1 MHKKIYRLAL
11 LLSLSSLVLWGNG
24 HVTPSEAS
32 KEEIKQ
38 KIMEKVFKIQIPFI
52 VNQGQIYDQNV
63 RFYAKTFGGTLYV
76 TKSGELIYS
85 LQKFGENA
93 REKLTN
99 KSVRSYRNRT
109 KEGLKRKEWTLK
121 ESLIGALLAVPE
133 GKETAE
139 TKVNFF
145 TGNEKGKWKT
155 NITTYNT
162 LSLGEIYEGI
172 ELRLRAYGGNVEKV
186 FTARP
191 GADVNK
197 IKLKIEGANS
207 LKVSE
212 GGTLDMETGLG
223 RVRFTEP
230 IAYQERNGHR
240 EYVQIA
246 YHVEKDTYG
255 FVVGNYDKS
264 NSLIIDPLLASTFI
278 CGSWGITD
286 VSYLALDGSGNV
298 YVAGY
303 TNHPSFP
310 TTPGVYDRTYNG
322 DNDVIIS
329 KFDPNLTALLA
340 STFIG
345 GSGEEEATSL
355 AIDSSGNIYVAG
367 GTGSADFPTTSGAYN
382 RTSRG
387 VFVTKLDPNLRSLL
401 ASTFI
406 GSGDA
411 YSLAIDRSGNVYVA
425 GGANSTNFPTTPG
438 AYDRTYHGYG
448 DVFVSKL
455 DSNLT
460 TLLASTFIG
469 GDQTERAN
477 ALAIDNLGNVF
488 IAGFTNSTDYANYP
502 TPYPTTPGAYDTTYN
517 GYGDVF
523 VSKLDSNLTTLLA
536 STFIGGNGVDEAYAL
551 AIDSSDNVYVA
562 GGTRSS
568 DFPTTPG
575 AYDRTYNGGCDAFIS
590 KLNSNLSTLLAST
603 FIGGGVG
610 DNPWDEA
617 SSVAI
622 DRSGNIYAAGT
633 TDSAGFP
640 TTPGAYD
647 RTCDGGDCYWGDG
660 FVSRL
665 DSNLSTLLASTFF
678 GGSKGGDE
686 IVSFAI
692 DNSGNIY
699 IAGYT
704 FSDDFP
710 TTPGAYKR
718 TNPGGSAFVSK
729 LSGDLSATGANPTYT
744 VSTNPSGLQI
754 AVDSAT
760 YSAPHTF
767 NWSPGSSHN
776 LSVSSPQSGP
786 TGTRYVYS
794 SWSDGGAQTHTI
806 TAPSSSITYTAN
818 FSTQYSLTTSV
829 NPAGAGIVNPSGT
842 NWYDNGESVSV
853 SATAKSGYSFNGWS
867 GDLSGTTNPT
877 SIIMN
882 GPKTV
887 TANFTA
893 TNVPD
898 ISVTP
903 LSYDFGNVEV
913 KKSKT
918 ASFKVKNNGKADLLI
933 SPSIT
938 GTDVS
943 MFTITSGGG
952 SKTIKPNKTL
962 TIKVVFKPTSA
973 GPKSSTLGITSNDP
987 DTPTIDIPLTGT
999 APFSAK
1005 TPDISVAQ
1013 TTLDFGSIKVGKK
1026 GTKTL
1031 KVMNNGSGDLVITL
1045 TGLEETDFSIQGSS
1059 SITIKAKKSYSLKV
1073 LFTPK
1078 SAGLETATL
1087 EVNSNDLDSPS
1098 IDISLSGTG
1107 Q

>member
-24 HVTPSEAS
+24 HVTPAEAS

-38 KIMEKVFKIQIPFI
+38 GMMEKVFKIQIPFI
-52 VNQGQIYDQNV
+52 LNKGQIHDENV
-63 RFYAKTFGGTLYV
+63 RFYARTFGGNFYV
-76 TKSGELIYS
+76 TKTGEMVYS
-85 LQKFGENA
+85 FQKFGRKA
-93 REKLTN
+93 KRVLRDKP
-99 KSVRSYRNRT
+99 SRSETT
-109 KEGLKRKEWTLK
+109 KGWVLK
-121 ESLIGALLAVPE
+121 ESLLGAISSEPQGIEKA
-133 GKETAE
+133 K
-139 TKVNFF
+139 TKINNFI
-145 TGNEKGKWKT
+145 GNEKKGWKMD
-155 NITTYNT
+155 IPTYNAIN
-162 LSLGEIYEGI
+162 LGEVYKGVY
-172 ELRLRAYGGNVEKV
+172 LSLRAYGGNVEKV

-207 LKVSE
+207 LRVSE

-246 YHVEKDTYG
+246 YHVEEDTYG
-255 FVVGNYDKS
+255 FVVGSYDKS
-264 NSLIIDPLLASTFI
+264 SPLVIDPLLASTFI

-286 VSYLALDGSGNV
+286 VSSLALDGSGNV

-310 TTPGVYDRTYNG
+310 TTPGAYDRTYNG
-322 DNDVIIS
+322 DDNVFTDDSDVIVS
-329 KFDPNLTALLA
+329 KFNPNLSALLA

-355 AIDSSGNIYVAG
+355 AIDSSGNIYIAG

-382 RTSRG
+382 RTSQG

-401 ASTFI
+401 ASAFI

-425 GGANSTNFPTTPG
+425 GGTNSANFPTTPG
-438 AYDRTYHGYG
+438 AYDRTCHGYG

-469 GDQTERAN
+469 GDRNERAN
-477 ALAIDNLGNVF
+477 ALAIDNLGNVYV
-488 IAGFTNSTDYANYP
+488 AGYTDSTDYANYP

-523 VSKLDSNLTTLLA
+523 VSKFDCNLTTLLA

-665 DSNLSTLLASTFF
+665 DSNLSTLLASTFI
-678 GGSKGGDE
+678 GGEEGGE
-686 IVSFAI
+686 YVVSIAI

-699 IAGYT
+699 IAGGT

-744 VSTNPSGLQI
+744 GSTNPSGLQI

-767 NWSPGSSHN
+767 NWIPGSSYT

-818 FSTQYSLTTSV
+818 FGTQYSLITSV
-829 NPAGAGIVNPSGT
+829 NAAGAGIVNPSGT

-887 TANFTA
+887 TANFTS

-943 MFTITSGGG
+943 LFTITSGGG

-987 DTPTIDIPLTGT
+987 DTPTIEIPLTGT

-1013 TTLDFGSIKVGKK
+1013 TSIEFGGIKVGKK
-1026 GTKTL
+1026 TTKTL
-1031 KVMNNGSGDLVITL
+1031 KITNNGTGDLVITL
-1045 TGLEETDFSIQGSS
+1045 SGLEETDFSIQGSS
-1059 SITIKAKKSYSLKV
+1059 SVTIKTKKSYSLKV
-1073 LFTPK
+1073 LFTPT
-1078 SAGLETATL
+1078 SGGLKTAILRIT
-1087 EVNSNDLDSPS
+1087 SNDPDTPILDIPS
-1098 IDISLSGTG
+1098 SGTG